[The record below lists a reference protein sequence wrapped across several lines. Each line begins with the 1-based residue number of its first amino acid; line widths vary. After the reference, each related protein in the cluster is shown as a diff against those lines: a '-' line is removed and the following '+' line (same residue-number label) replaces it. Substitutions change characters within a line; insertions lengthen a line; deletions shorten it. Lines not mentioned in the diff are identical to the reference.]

1 MQAEKGM
8 GDATG
13 KKVAFAIN
21 TVLFIF
27 TISCSASEL
36 RLTVSSWWSHILT
49 PIIWW
54 TQPIRLLPLLLSHRT
69 RSTNTIKPPQGY
81 ISYLS
86 NLIGVN
92 TLWTAISIFFFFV
105 IYCNV
110 GGSRVWN
117 PVLWNVRY
125 RTVVFC
131 ADVVIAKVSFLL
143 TSPAPHISLPVSPC
157 VPPSHWVLLTLAPP
171 QHWPRGVSSLPP
183 SIRFT
188 LAGSMTQQL
197 GKICPVFRLLTY
209 MATVRLSVLLH
220 WRDLDHLTT

>member
-1 MQAEKGM
+1 MVSHFNPDNMVDPTYPVTTAA
-8 GDATG
+8 ATYD
-13 KKVAFAIN
+13 KEYKYYK
-21 TVLFIF
+21 
-27 TISCSASEL
+27 
-36 RLTVSSWWSHILT
+36 
-49 PIIWW
+49 
-54 TQPIRLLPLLLSHRT
+54 QPL
-69 RSTNTIKPPQGY
+69 
-81 ISYLS
+81 
-86 NLIGVN
+86 VF
-92 TLWTAISIFFFFV
+92 FFFFV
-105 IYCNV
+105 IYCNI

-143 TSPAPHISLPVSPC
+143 TSPAPHISLPASPC
-157 VPPSHWVLLTLAPP
+157 VPPSHRVLLTLAPP